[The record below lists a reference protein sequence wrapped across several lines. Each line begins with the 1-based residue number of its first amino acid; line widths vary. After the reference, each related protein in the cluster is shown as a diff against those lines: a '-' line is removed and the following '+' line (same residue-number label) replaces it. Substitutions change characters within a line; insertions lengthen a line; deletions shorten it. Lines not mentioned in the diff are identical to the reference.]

1 MDLTLSSL
9 VAAFATTFVLVTFL
23 YKLLRHKEV
32 SPKIPEPGF
41 AWPIIGHFHLLAGN
55 DRVPHKV
62 LGDLADKYGP
72 LFQMKMGAHQVLV
85 VSDSQTARQCLN
97 ANDRALA
104 GRPKAIASEHIG
116 YNYANFGLGSN
127 TPFWRDV
134 RKVVVLELLSNRR
147 VEALRRFR
155 ESEAKTFVQDIYR
168 TWARDKINESNVV
181 KLDMKEWFGKLIIDS
196 MLHLLFGHRYEEVG
210 GWVKEVFRRNF
221 ELLGMFIVGDY
232 LPWLRWLDIG
242 GYEKAI
248 KENTKE
254 MDRVMEDWL
263 QEHKRNRNSKSKEE
277 EDFMDAL
284 LSQFVSNT
292 DILNGFDADTVVKA
306 TCTAILAASTD
317 TTSATLTWALSLILN
332 NDNILEKIQ
341 GELDNNVGRERH
353 VNESDLSNLIYLQ
366 AVIKE
371 TLRLYPPGP
380 LLMPHESTED
390 CMINDYRIMK
400 GTRIWINASKIHRD
414 SSFWSDPNAF
424 KPERF
429 LTKYKEID
437 FRGNNFELIPFSS
450 GRRMCPGMSLALQ
463 SVQLGLANVI
473 HGFDIKR
480 VSDEL
485 IDMTEAFGLS
495 VSKATPLQVLLT
507 PRLPSHLYL

>member
-1 MDLTLSSL
+1 MDYFPLPSL
-9 VAAFATTFVLVTFL
+9 VAALAATILLATFL
-23 YKLLRHKEV
+23 YNLFRNKEV
-32 SPKIPEPGF
+32 SPKIPQPGP

-55 DRVPHKV
+55 DRMPHKV

-72 LFQMKMGAHQVLV
+72 LFRMKMGAHQVLV
-85 VSDSQTARQCLN
+85 VSDSQTAKECLN

-127 TPFWRDV
+127 TPFWRDI

-155 ESEAKTFVQDIYR
+155 ESGAKTFVQDIYR
-168 TWARDKINESNVV
+168 TWARDKNNESNVV
-181 KLDMKEWFGKLIIDS
+181 ELDMKEW
-196 MLHLLFGHRYEEVG
+196 
-210 GWVKEVFRRNF
+210 RNF
-221 ELLGMFIVGDY
+221 ELLGMSLMADY

-263 QEHKRNRNSKSKEE
+263 QEHKKNTNMKPQGE
-277 EDFMDAL
+277 EDFMGAL
-284 LSQFVSNT
+284 LSQIGSNK

-306 TCTAILAASTD
+306 TCSALLAASTD
-317 TTSATLTWALSLILN
+317 TTSTTLTWALSLILN
-332 NDNILEKIQ
+332 SENVLEKIRS
-341 GELDNNVGRERH
+341 ELDNNVGKERH
-353 VNESDLSNLIYLQ
+353 VNESDLSNLTYLQ
-366 AVIKE
+366 AVVKE

-380 LLMPHESTED
+380 LLMPHESVDD
-390 CMINDYRIMK
+390 CVINGYHVVK
-400 GTRIWINASKIHRD
+400 GTRILINASRIHRD
-414 SSFWSDPNAF
+414 PKFWSNPDAF

-429 LTKYKEID
+429 LMEYKEID
-437 FRGNNFELIPFSS
+437 MRGNNFDLIPFGS
-450 GRRMCPGMSLALQ
+450 GRRICPGVSLALQ
-463 SVQLGLANVI
+463 SVQLGLAAII
-473 HGFDIKR
+473 HGFDIKKA
-480 VSDEL
+480 SDEP
-485 IDMTEAFGLS
+485 IDMTEANGLA
-495 VSKATPLQVLLT
+495 VGKATPLHVFLA